1 MDPPIFDL
9 LGPPELKRSDH
20 PSKNHHTTLIPTYE
34 YPPPLG
40 KDSEGQR
47 SSLWRLY
54 PCLVFFFQ
62 AITYPDSL
70 RRPKDLAYSAE
81 RAWQIAPFDTLH
93 LIFCLRMMRKP
104 NIEGFYKSLLWVHK
118 NHPSTLALNLM
129 IFGGFGWFKELLEIL
144 NRVLEDSIYGLANTK
159 KDEQESYYWMWGS
172 YDSSQKKEE
181 KKAPAEIA
189 TNISKA
195 KIAIERY
202 ENDINYRK
210 LHDRIS
216 DLFADFLRSD
226 LKFLESGETAKLSFA
241 SKFCPSIDSSY
252 DKATL
257 ICKNIARRIFPRHEF
272 AEYKD
277 VEEAHY
283 AYRVRHRLRKQV
295 LVPLRKALKS
305 SSVNNAV
312 ERKKFKNLKALNCL
326 ETYCQIYK
334 QNHAIERKCSSDD
347 KELRESRSVLFKL
360 YMKIVDRLGIRI
372 GDGLK
377 LPHQVIAFLNNTQG
391 SDEIAELQWQK
402 LVQELSNKGKLR
414 NCLAVCDISLSMIGT
429 DKEMACIA
437 MGVLISELSENPWKG
452 MVFSFTDFPK
462 LYEIEGD
469 NLRSK
474 CEFMRQMECDEK
486 VDCLEIYNRVLDI
499 AITQKLSHIRMP
511 KRIFVFTYKDFVEA
525 FKYDWLDD
533 YTEAYNS
540 YRKRG
545 FEFNVPELVFWN
557 LKDSI
562 AEPEVIYSPVK
573 ENQKVGM
580 IITGFSSNLLRLFL
594 KGEADSRSYA
604 AQFQAPYGI
613 DLESVPKLVPKVE
626 DVFDCAVPREE
637 LESLLVFD

>member
-40 KDSEGQR
+40 KDSEGLR
-47 SSLWRLY
+47 SSLWSLY
-54 PCLVFFFQ
+54 PCLEFFFQ

-70 RRPKDLAYSAE
+70 RKPKDLAYYALM
-81 RAWQIAPFDTLH
+81 AWQITPLNTLH
-93 LIFCLRMMRKP
+93 LIFCLRMMGKP

-118 NHPSTLALNLM
+118 KHPSTLALNLTV
-129 IFGGFGWFKELLEIL
+129 FGCFGWFKELLEIL
-144 NRVLEDSIYGLANTK
+144 NRVLEDSIYELANTK
-159 KDEQESYYWMWGS
+159 KDEQESNYWMWGS
-172 YDSSQKKEE
+172 YDSTEEEEE

-189 TNISKA
+189 TTDGISKP
-195 KIAIERY
+195 KNIAIERY

-241 SKFCPSIDSSY
+241 SKLCPSIDSSY
-252 DKATL
+252 DKETL
-257 ICKNIARRIFPRHEF
+257 ICEDIARRIFPRHDY

-326 ETYCQIYK
+326 ETYWQIHK
-334 QNHAIERKCSSDD
+334 HNHAIETKVRKCSSDD
-347 KELRESRSVLFKL
+347 KELRESRLVLFKL
-360 YMKIVDRLGIRI
+360 YMKIVDRLGIRT
-372 GDGLK
+372 GVGLK
-377 LPHQVIAFLNNTQG
+377 LPHQVIAFLNNTQV

-437 MGVLISELSENPWKG
+437 MGVLISELSENPWN
-452 MVFSFTDFPK
+452 FSFTDFPK
-462 LYEIEGD
+462 LHKIEGN

-486 VDCLEIYNRVLDI
+486 VDCLEIYNRVLAI

-511 KRIFVFTYKDFVEA
+511 KIEDFCVH
-525 FKYDWLDD
+525 LQ
-533 YTEAYNS
+533 
-540 YRKRG
+540 G
-545 FEFNVPELVFWN
+545 FCGSLQV
-557 LKDSI
+557 
-562 AEPEVIYSPVK
+562 
-573 ENQKVGM
+573 
-580 IITGFSSNLLRLFL
+580 RLA
-594 KGEADSRSYA
+594 G
-604 AQFQAPYGI
+604 
-613 DLESVPKLVPKVE
+613 
-626 DVFDCAVPREE
+626 
-637 LESLLVFD
+637 